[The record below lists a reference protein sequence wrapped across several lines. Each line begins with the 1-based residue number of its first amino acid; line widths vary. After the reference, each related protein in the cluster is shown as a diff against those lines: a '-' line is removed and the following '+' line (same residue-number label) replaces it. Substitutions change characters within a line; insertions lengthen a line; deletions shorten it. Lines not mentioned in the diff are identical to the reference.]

1 VARAVGAIAVI
12 LFHAIPS
19 ARDYGFRS
27 DWIFYLSGWGYQGV
41 DLFFVISGFVMILT
55 ETRRERRPGAF
66 LLDRIGRIAPTYWF
80 VTTLLFLLLL
90 SFGGLFRTMSA
101 DPELYL
107 RSMSFT
113 NFLFAR
119 HTAPLIF
126 VGWTLEYE
134 MLLYLVF
141 AATLFIGGW
150 SKRLL
155 CSAILLL
162 LLATS
167 NIASPILFEFLFGQV
182 CALIYLSG
190 WRLPARTLLLVMGV
204 ILLCLPQGDA
214 ITVQGDGLR
223 VIFYGLPAALV
234 VLAISQAGQSHN
246 RLMILIGDAS
256 YSIYLAQVFSIA
268 FCCKLLVRM
277 APGARAEWVVLVA
290 IVGTVLTGFLLF
302 TLVERPITRV
312 IGRMR
317 QISSRSGPGT
327 PIAAAENP

>member
-1 VARAVGAIAVI
+1 MARAIGAIAVI

-27 DWIFYLSGWGYQGV
+27 DWIFHLSGWGYQGV

-55 ETRRERRPGAF
+55 ETRRQRRPGAF

-90 SFGGLFRTMSA
+90 NFGGLFRTMSA
-101 DPELYL
+101 DPALYL

-150 SKRLL
+150 TKRLL
-155 CSAILLL
+155 CSAMLLL
-162 LLATS
+162 LLVTT

-182 CALIYLSG
+182 CALIYLSR
-190 WRLPARTLLLVMGV
+190 WRLPARHLLLILGV
-204 ILLCLPQGDA
+204 ILLCLPPGEAMTVEGDS
-214 ITVQGDGLR
+214 LR
-223 VIFYGLPAALV
+223 VLFYGLPAALI
-234 VLAISQAGQSHN
+234 VLAISQSRQSRN
-246 RLMILIGDAS
+246 RLLILIGDAS

-268 FCCKLLVRM
+268 FCCKLLVRT
-277 APGARAEWVVLVA
+277 APGAQAEWVVLAA
-290 IVGTVLTGFLLF
+290 IIGTILTGFLLF
-302 TLVERPITRV
+302 TLVERPVTRA

-317 QISSRSGPGT
+317 QTSSRDGPST
-327 PIAAAENP
+327 PIAATENP